1 MRPLKHVYLRRL
13 FIGVAALFLGL
24 SITSRVCLADDAA
37 TLDSWHSAFQTV
49 WQSDSCVQEF
59 QSWKNYWGRV
69 HSFYF
74 GGNGYSGWFADSRVI
89 LARVTDTTAQ
99 PTVSTQLGSLGR
111 RIGGEWAKEDG
122 CRKVRTSSS
131 GLHKLLEPG
140 LPSLDGWVN
149 QLKSAAM
156 KDSGNGQSVQAAMN
170 SISKQL
176 DALGVAAAP

>member
-1 MRPLKHVYLRRL
+1 M
-13 FIGVAALFLGL
+13 
-24 SITSRVCLADDAA
+24 
-37 TLDSWHSAFQTV
+37 
-49 WQSDSCVQEF
+49 
-59 QSWKNYWGRV
+59 

-89 LARVTDTTAQ
+89 LARVTDTAVQ
-99 PTVSTQLGSLGR
+99 PTVSTQLTSLGR
-111 RIGGEWAKEDG
+111 RIGAEWSKEDG
-122 CRKVRTSSS
+122 CRKIRTSSS

-140 LPSLDGWVN
+140 LPSLDGWIN

-176 DALGVAAAP
+176 DALSIATP